1 MVQEQLLFVVADGVA
16 ADVSSPEQVAR
27 VKAAVRQAA
36 TDFATAWPE
45 IGTVEALGVGE
56 YGGRAVVSVRVG
68 SVNYIVEDA
77 GHAQLVVSLVQV
89 LQLVIAARGRA
100 AWPSVP
106 VLGPL
111 TATLSRGRAI
121 WALPDGVELAEIGRL
136 FDLAHS
142 NSAQPER
149 TTS

>member
-1 MVQEQLLFVVADGVA
+1 MEEQLLFVVADGIA
-16 ADVSSPEQVAR
+16 ADASSPEQVAR
-27 VKAAVRQAA
+27 VEAAARQAG

-77 GHAQLVVSLVQV
+77 GHAQLVVSLVRV

-106 VLGPL
+106 GVGPL
-111 TATLSRGRAI
+111 TATVSRGRAI
-121 WALPDGVELAEIGRL
+121 WALPEGAELAGIGRL
-136 FDLAHS
+136 FDLTHS
-142 NSAQPER
+142 NSAQSER
-149 TTS
+149 TTP